1 MPYSTEHKR
10 KFNDLVAQLSTER
23 RHQIK
28 SKANGGNTILF
39 VFAPA
44 DEEKYLDE
52 ALIQLE
58 NVSFIDLNKLLIS
71 FIDQI
76 GIEEFKAF
84 YAAYEA
90 NRSEVFKKN
99 TFDERVDLLDM
110 IIAEIEKAY
119 HVGLVPVLI
128 HTGALYGTGIE
139 NVNIMEHPVVM
150 AHKIPLVVFYPA
162 THKNGTLYF
171 LDIKP
176 ASKYRCNLIN

>member
-1 MPYSTEHKR
+1 MPFSTEHKR
-10 KFNDLVAQLSTER
+10 KFNDLAAQLSSEN

-39 VFAPA
+39 VFPPA

-52 ALIQLE
+52 ALILLE
-58 NVSFIDLNKLLIS
+58 NASFIDLNKLLINY
-71 FIDQI
+71 IDQI
-76 GIEEFKAF
+76 GLDEFKEL
-84 YAAYEA
+84 YDAYEA

-119 HVGLVPVLI
+119 HANLIPVLI

-139 NVNIMEHPVVM
+139 NVNIMEHPLIM
-150 AHKIPLVVFYPA
+150 ANKIPLVVFYPA
-162 THKNGTLYF
+162 THKNGNLYF
-171 LDIKP
+171 LNIKP
-176 ASKYRCNLIN
+176 ASKYRCNLID